1 MELTHATPLVS
12 TKRLTS
18 TSPAEQAAKAR
29 HYADFVRLTEN
40 TPAYNFAHAIL
51 EAYVSKNLRRDIG
64 RTKAAV
70 EAARRAISAKDRADK
85 PAIEYGGEVAYR
97 ALRWAHKE
105 LSR

>member
-1 MELTHATPLVS
+1 MTNAAPLANS
-12 TKRLTS
+12 KRFTS
-18 TSPAEQAAKAR
+18 ISPTEQAAKAR
-29 HYADFVRLTEN
+29 HYPDFVELTEN

-51 EAYVSKNLRRDIG
+51 EAYVCESLRRDIG

-70 EAARRAISAKDRADK
+70 EAARLAINAKDRADK
-85 PAIEYGGEVAYR
+85 RAIDYGGEVVYR